1 MKCLLIDI
9 DDTLIKHNNHYSMN
23 YNNINEDQQLTQ
35 LFNTI
40 QCPKYIYTNATY
52 SHANLI
58 LNKMNL
64 EDQAI
69 KIYSR
74 DTIPSMK
81 PDINSAEA
89 VERDIIKENNQINQ
103 IIFLDDLLENLQTG
117 KNKTWTTVW
126 ISPKFRDKNK
136 YRFVDY
142 AFPDIKYAMAFLNK
156 YNL

>member
-9 DDTLIKHNNHYSMN
+9 DDTLIKHKMPDFMN
-23 YNNINEDQQLTQ
+23 YNNIHEDQQLTQ
-35 LFNTI
+35 LFNSN
-40 QCPKYIYTNATY
+40 QYPKYIYTNATY

-58 LNKMNL
+58 LNKMNI
-64 EDQAI
+64 ENKI
-69 KIYSR
+69 KKIYSR
-74 DTIPSMK
+74 DTIPLMK

-89 VERDIIKENNQINQ
+89 VERDILKGNNQISQ

-142 AFPDIKYAMAFLNK
+142 AFPDIKYAMNYFNK
-156 YNL
+156 YK

>member
-1 MKCLLIDI
+1 MKCLLIDV
-9 DDTLIKHNNHYSMN
+9 DDTLIKHKRPHSMD
-23 YNNINEDQQLTQ
+23 YNNILEDQQLTKQ
-35 LFNTI
+35 FHLCNY
-40 QCPKYIYTNATY
+40 PKYIYTNATY

-64 EDQAI
+64 ENQAK

-74 DTIPSMK
+74 DTIPLMK

-89 VERDIIKENNQINQ
+89 VERDILKGNNQISQ

-117 KNKTWTTVW
+117 KNKSWTTVW
-126 ISPKFRDKNK
+126 ISPKFREKSK

-142 AFPDIKYAMAFLNK
+142 AFPDIKYAMTYFNK
-156 YNL
+156 YNV